1 MSWVASLRGRGVDL
15 VEGAEL
21 GSRTTYRVGGRAR
34 AAVEVGDEGEL
45 ARLASALREIDE
57 PVPLLVVGMGS
68 NILVSDHGFDGL
80 VVTLG
85 RRNFARFEAGED
97 GLVTAGAALALPVL
111 ARRVSAAGLAGL
123 AWGVG
128 IPGTVGGAVRMN
140 AGGHGSA
147 IGEILERAFVA
158 DLAGGG
164 GLVARGASELDLG
177 YRRSAIGDSEVV
189 VKAAFRL
196 AAGDREELG
205 RAIGEI
211 VAWRREHQPGGQNA
225 GSVFQNPPDRAAAK
239 LIDEAGLKG
248 FRWGSAQVSERHAN
262 FIQADS
268 GGRADDVYALMQEV
282 RAEISKRFGVELLLE
297 VKLIGFSSV
306 SSGEVA

>member
-1 MSWVASLRGRGVDL
+1 M
-15 VEGAEL
+15 
-21 GSRTTYRVGGRAR
+21 
-34 AAVEVGDEGEL
+34 
-45 ARLASALREIDE
+45 
-57 PVPLLVVGMGS
+57 
-68 NILVSDHGFDGL
+68 
-80 VVTLG
+80 
-85 RRNFARFEAGED
+85 
-97 GLVTAGAALALPVL
+97 
-111 ARRVSAAGLAGL
+111 
-123 AWGVG
+123 
-128 IPGTVGGAVRMN
+128 
-140 AGGHGSA
+140 
-147 IGEILERAFVA
+147 
-158 DLAGGG
+158 
-164 GLVARGASELDLG
+164 VARGASELDLG

-262 FIQADS
+262 FIQADP